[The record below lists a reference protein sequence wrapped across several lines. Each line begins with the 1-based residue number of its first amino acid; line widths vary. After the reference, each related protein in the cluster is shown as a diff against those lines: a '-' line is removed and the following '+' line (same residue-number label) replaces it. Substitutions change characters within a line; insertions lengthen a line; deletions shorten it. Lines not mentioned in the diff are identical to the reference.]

1 MRLSVV
7 ALSKRTRMGRGG
19 GEKSR
24 AALEAAAKT
33 ANPQPAHRMRH
44 GSTPTPLEGLAQ
56 ALDLP
61 KRAEPPPPAA
71 APEPPA
77 EKKLVLFTCDRQFAA
92 RMMPIAS
99 VVQVGLAVLHT
110 SSQSA
115 VKKGLAQADRLEQ
128 IRLGVE
134 NAMLLP
140 WEHYMRWYDW
150 GLTGMVW
157 GAPLVLLLC
166 TRWTTQRWI
175 VSFALL
181 PSSQCEVTTYN
192 WIGQHKKRIVPLASV
207 QRTATGKHLLIDGKH
222 YLLHEKI
229 GKYPD
234 KSAFQRI
241 VKVTK
246 A

>member
-1 MRLSVV
+1 MRHSVV

-24 AALEAAAKT
+24 AAFEAAEKT
-33 ANPQPAHRMRH
+33 ANPPAHRMRH
-44 GSTPTPLEGLAQ
+44 ASTPTPLAGLAQ

-61 KRAEPPPPAA
+61 KRAEPPEAT
-71 APEPPA
+71 PEPPA

-92 RMMPIAS
+92 RMMPLSS
-99 VVQVGLAVLHT
+99 VLQVGLAVLHT
-110 SSQSA
+110 SSQTS

-134 NAMLLP
+134 NVMLLP

-150 GLTGMVW
+150 ALSGMVW
-157 GAPLVLLLC
+157 GAPVVLLLS

-181 PSSQCEVTTYN
+181 PGSQCEVTTYN
-192 WIGQHKKRIVPLASV
+192 WIGQQKKRIVPLASV
-207 QRTATGKHLLIDGKH
+207 QRTAAGRHLLIDGRH
-222 YLLHEKI
+222 YLLHEKM

-234 KSAFQRI
+234 KAAFERI
-241 VKVTK
+241 VKVVEAK
-246 A
+246 Q